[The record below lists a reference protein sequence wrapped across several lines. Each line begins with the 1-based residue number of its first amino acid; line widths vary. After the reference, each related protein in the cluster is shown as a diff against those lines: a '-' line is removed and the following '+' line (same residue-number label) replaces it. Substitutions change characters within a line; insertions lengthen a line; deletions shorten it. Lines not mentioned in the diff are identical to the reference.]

1 VSLFVA
7 VIALIIE
14 QFRPLAAARWVD
26 APLAGL
32 AEFLESRLN
41 DGQYRQGVIA
51 WCLAVALPAA
61 VVQGIYLALL
71 WLQPFL
77 ALLFGI
83 AVLYVTMGFRQ
94 FSHFFTDIHLALR
107 MGELDHARALLGQW
121 RGSVADR
128 LSSNEIARL
137 SIEQA
142 LVASHR
148 HVYAPLACFA
158 LIGPGGALLY
168 RLAAFFAA
176 CWSMRSDPATLAVG
190 RFSEFSRHAFAIID
204 WLPVRLSAAGFAVVG
219 DFEDAVFCWRTQA
232 SGWPDASAGILIAS
246 GAGAIGVRLGQPV
259 REGLDLGDRPELGL
273 GEEADADYMQ
283 STIGLVWRTLLLGLM
298 VLALV
303 WVSSWVG

>member
-1 VSLFVA
+1 
-7 VIALIIE
+7 
-14 QFRPLAAARWVD
+14 
-26 APLAGL
+26 
-32 AEFLESRLN
+32 
-41 DGQYRQGVIA
+41 
-51 WCLAVALPAA
+51 
-61 VVQGIYLALL
+61 
-71 WLQPFL
+71 
-77 ALLFGI
+77 
-83 AVLYVTMGFRQ
+83 
-94 FSHFFTDIHLALR
+94 
-107 MGELDHARALLGQW
+107 
-121 RGSVADR
+121 
-128 LSSNEIARL
+128 
-137 SIEQA
+137 
-142 LVASHR
+142 
-148 HVYAPLACFA
+148 
-158 LIGPGGALLY
+158 LLY